1 MNSMCR
7 LWFVENAV
15 SCLSLFVKSGLEID
29 TVSVTTHIKGFAIN
43 NPSEGFQFANYLS
56 MKNIPDTMNEIT
68 VGTLIIVIVW
78 ISAKETSIMPFFE
91 KELIIE
97 PKEVI
102 SSCVTQLD
110 ITSLGSII
118 NSFSKNGMIEVSLA
132 LIPVMLKQG
141 FNQNLIILNS
151 LMADFSLI
159 RQSDKCIKLLGLL
172 GSTANLIS
180 YTILVDSLMN
190 ESKVQEAM
198 SFFHQMRAN
207 GISLDQFIL
216 TSVINGYV
224 NTGRS
229 KLALFLIDKHQE
241 TLLKETTVL
250 TYTVMIR
257 AHLRAKQL
265 DKAHK
270 LLTEMQFKGLKL
282 SSITYHVIID
292 ELFRLECFNEAKT
305 AFYHAIYNQLN
316 VSVLAFNAS

>member
-1 MNSMCR
+1 MR
-7 LWFVENAV
+7 LVH
-15 SCLSLFVKSGLEID
+15 SLFVTK
-29 TVSVTTHIKGFAIN
+29 V
-43 NPSEGFQFANYLS
+43 
-56 MKNIPDTMNEIT
+56 
-68 VGTLIIVIVW
+68 
-78 ISAKETSIMPFFE
+78 
-91 KELIIE
+91 
-97 PKEVI
+97 
-102 SSCVTQLD
+102 QLD

-141 FNQNLIILNS
+141 FQPNLIILNS
-151 LMADFSLI
+151 LMAGFSLI

-172 GSTANLIS
+172 GSTANRIS

-190 ESKVQEAM
+190 ESRVQEAM

-207 GISLDQFIL
+207 GISPDQFIL

-229 KLALFLIDKHQE
+229 KLALFFIDKHQE
-241 TLLKETTVL
+241 TLLKETTVF

-265 DKAHK
+265 DKAHQ

-282 SSITYHVIID
+282 SSVTYHVIID
-292 ELFRLECFNEAKT
+292 GLFQLECFNEAKT
-305 AFYHAIYNQLN
+305 AFTMLYII
-316 VSVLAFNAS
+316 S

>member
-1 MNSMCR
+1 
-7 LWFVENAV
+7 
-15 SCLSLFVKSGLEID
+15 
-29 TVSVTTHIKGFAIN
+29 
-43 NPSEGFQFANYLS
+43 
-56 MKNIPDTMNEIT
+56 
-68 VGTLIIVIVW
+68 
-78 ISAKETSIMPFFE
+78 MPFFE

-224 NTGRS
+224 NTGRNNCLDLHCYDSSTS
-229 KLALFLIDKHQE
+229 KGQ
-241 TLLKETTVL
+241 
-250 TYTVMIR
+250 
-257 AHLRAKQL
+257 
-265 DKAHK
+265 
-270 LLTEMQFKGLKL
+270 
-282 SSITYHVIID
+282 
-292 ELFRLECFNEAKT
+292 T
-305 AFYHAIYNQLN
+305 A
-316 VSVLAFNAS
+316 